1 MDMDEI
7 ERGVQEE
14 RKVVLNFFKNTVMPS
29 YDETIETINK
39 RGNEGLD
46 VFAEWGEYNHELFK
60 TVWNEDFINK
70 DKVRAVAEQVV
81 RRGDFQTLQSN
92 FYAVLWVAQ
101 DVALKMPYS
110 LEARYQINSLV
121 ACYMKQAFNGV
132 TDGDGTVW
140 RN

>member
-1 MDMDEI
+1 MDMDEL

-14 RKVVLNFFKNTVMPS
+14 RKVVLNFFKSSVMPT

-39 RGNEGLD
+39 RGDKGYD
-46 VFAEWGEYNHELFK
+46 VFAEWGEYNYELFK
-60 TVWNEDFINK
+60 AVWNEDFINN
-70 DKVRAVAEQVV
+70 DKMREVAEKVV

-110 LEARYQINSLV
+110 LESRYQINSLV